1 MIFSLT
7 ERLRW
12 KNYIVL
18 LVVSIEK
25 YKILKYYTFSK
36 QNIGFFYYLKLVRN
50 RRWKNVYRKKI
61 NWDIE
66 NSWSIY
72 KNTWLL

>member
-7 ERLRW
+7 KRLRW

-36 QNIGFFYYLKLVRN
+36 QHWF
-50 RRWKNVYRKKI
+50 
-61 NWDIE
+61 
-66 NSWSIY
+66 
-72 KNTWLL
+72 LLLSEVSAK